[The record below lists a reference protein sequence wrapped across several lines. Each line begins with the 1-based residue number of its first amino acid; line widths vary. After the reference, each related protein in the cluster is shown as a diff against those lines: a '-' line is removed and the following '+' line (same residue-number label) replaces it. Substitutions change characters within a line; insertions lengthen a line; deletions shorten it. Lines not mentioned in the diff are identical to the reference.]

1 MLPFSRVWLPLIY
14 LYGVGGLFFLIG
26 MIIIKKSKAIDLT
39 KKRHRFWFKALIF
52 GFFYFVALHTFFTL
66 AALYW

>member
-1 MLPFSRVWLPLIY
+1 MLPFTHVWLPLIY

-39 KKRHRFWFKALIF
+39 KKSHRKWFRILIF
-52 GFFYFVALHTFFTL
+52 GYLYFLALHTFFTI